1 MQEASWR
8 VTEFETYNTLT
19 HIKSNPVSIYIVSLL
34 LLVSGWR
41 HWSPPITTP
50 SFTARKCFL
59 CRWWNMMES
68 KVSEAWSV
76 CFAKRIHHKNH
87 AKSLGTVLDSVCIG
101 GRIGIH
107 CRIAEWSVSEKWITS
122 SVQINVFKLFAH
134 WPVSNPDVASKSR
147 RPIQLVREIML
158 ESGSMCVPM
167 VDLLKNNKYSKKN
180 TINFLSSC
188 SSFMWNVIKNS
199 QTCPVQM
206 FTFRSTKAPPL
217 NIWVSHTM
225 WLGYSCWQV
234 NQARF
239 QWEIQGMAEKWGFHW
254 WSKCPSAVGLGS
266 RCSIQGSGEV
276 EVERISLDQ

>member
-1 MQEASWR
+1 METGLTNADSPGIVALGAPRRVHSTNHSGIHLARVRMQEASWR

-122 SVQINVFKLFAH
+122 RVQINVFKLFAH

-167 VDLLKNNKYSKKN
+167 G
-180 TINFLSSC
+180 
-188 SSFMWNVIKNS
+188 
-199 QTCPVQM
+199 
-206 FTFRSTKAPPL
+206 
-217 NIWVSHTM
+217 
-225 WLGYSCWQV
+225 WL
-234 NQARF
+234 
-239 QWEIQGMAEKWGFHW
+239 AEK
-254 WSKCPSAVGLGS
+254 
-266 RCSIQGSGEV
+266 
-276 EVERISLDQ
+276 